1 MSCKK
6 NSWLVLACFSLKKND
21 FFVCAYLSYSSF
33 VSLNAEIISYHG
45 CISCISNDL

>member
-21 FFVCAYLSYSSF
+21 FFFCVRICHTVVL
-33 VSLNAEIISYHG
+33 
-45 CISCISNDL
+45 